1 MKRIE
6 LTCIAP
12 LYSGHNTLLKARLN
26 NGQNHEVLEV
36 RDSVAFVVYNQ
47 EDDTLVFV
55 SQFRSAVAV
64 VCNSDDVV
72 RNPEPGYIHEVP
84 AGHLK
89 DGLTV
94 EQTVV
99 EELWEELRIKV
110 TEDMVK
116 VITGDCPLYLSPGAM
131 TERMHLAVVVIR
143 NENIHEPERSVFGL
157 EEEGESTERVI
168 VPRASLPFLEI
179 HDMKTYALAQYILRT
194 ISQAMLTNKPWPAA
208 FFGEKSKGGTN
219 APSS

>member
-1 MKRIE
+1 MLGIKSVE
-6 LTCIAP
+6 TLFK
-12 LYSGHNTLLKARLN
+12 GFNTLLKVTRSDDRSR
-26 NGQNHEVLEV
+26 EVLDV
-36 RDSVAFVVYNQ
+36 KDSVAFIVYNQ

-64 VCNSDDVV
+64 AG
-72 RNPEPGYIHEVP
+72 NPKSGYIHEVP

-131 TERMHLAVVVIR
+131 TERMHLAVVVIT
-143 NENIHEPERSVFGL
+143 NQNIHEPEKSVFGL

-168 VPRASLPFLEI
+168 VPSKSLEFLEI
-179 HDMKTYALAQYILRT
+179 HDMKTYALVQGFLRT
-194 ISQAMLTNKPWPAA
+194 ICRAMLTNKPWPSA
-208 FFGEKSKGGTN
+208 FFGKKSKGGPD